1 MAAGCGPG
9 CADELPAGPSPGER
23 QERAGSELARFEG
36 KKVFITGAARGQ
48 GRSHAL
54 AFAREGADII
64 AVDVP
69 AEVATSPY
77 AMASEEDLQETVRL
91 VEECGARIVAQQA
104 DVRSQEDLDAAV
116 TAGLAAFG
124 HIDVV
129 VANAGIYSAAPAWE
143 QTEQQWTEMVD
154 INLNGVW
161 RTAKAAIPSMID
173 AGRGG
178 SIILTSSNLGLVGAL
193 NSSSYVSSKHGV
205 VGLMRALANDLGRYR
220 IRVNTVNPTN
230 VPTDMIMNPT
240 LLKIF
245 RPDLD
250 DPKPA
255 DVVDALSAGH
265 LLPVPWVE
273 PEDISSA
280 VLWLASDESRFV
292 TGTTLQVDAGA
303 VGQLGNVRQ

>member
-1 MAAGCGPG
+1 MRSMRRRT
-9 CADELPAGPSPGER
+9 ESSLT
-23 QERAGSELARFEG
+23 RFEG
-36 KKVFITGAARGQ
+36 KSVFITGAARGQ
-48 GRSHAL
+48 GRAHAV
-54 AFAREGADII
+54 AFAEEGADVI

-69 AEVATSPY
+69 AAVSTAPY
-77 AMASEEDLQETVRL
+77 AMASQEDLDETVRL
-91 VEECGARIVAQQA
+91 VEERGARIVARQA
-104 DVRSQEDLDAAV
+104 DVRSQADLDAAV
-116 TAGLAAFG
+116 AAGLEAFG
-124 HIDVV
+124 RIDVV

-143 QTEQQWTEMVD
+143 QTEQQWTQMVD

-161 RTAKAAIPSMID
+161 RTAKAAIPSMIAAD
-173 AGRGG
+173 RGG

-193 NSSSYVSSKHGV
+193 NSSSYVSAKHGV
-205 VGLMRALANDLGRYR
+205 VGLMRALANDLGRHS

-250 DPKPA
+250 QPTPD
-255 DVVDALSAGH
+255 DVVDALTAGH

-273 PEDISSA
+273 PEDISRA
-280 VLWLASDESRFV
+280 VLWLASDESRYV
-292 TGTTLQVDAGA
+292 TGTSLQVDAGA